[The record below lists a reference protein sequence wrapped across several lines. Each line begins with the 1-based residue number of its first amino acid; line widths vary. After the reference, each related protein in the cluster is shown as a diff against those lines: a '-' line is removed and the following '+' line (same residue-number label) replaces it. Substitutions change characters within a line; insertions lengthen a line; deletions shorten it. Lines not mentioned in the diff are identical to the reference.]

1 MSSTQFN
8 FGTFAAKQSKA
19 ADFAVSPVLAQQAC
33 TPSLVYRHQP
43 ASAVITGAMMPFSD
57 MRPGFYSDSCGLLDA
72 PQYIPSGA
80 HRAVQLESFPGVVF
94 GFSHFSRDFL

>member
-1 MSSTQFN
+1 MTSTQITFC
-8 FGTFAAKQSKA
+8 TFAAQQARSASFA
-19 ADFAVSPVLAQQAC
+19 ASSALAQQAC

-43 ASAVITGAMMPFSD
+43 ACFVTTGAMMPFSD

-72 PQYIPSGA
+72 PQYMSSGA